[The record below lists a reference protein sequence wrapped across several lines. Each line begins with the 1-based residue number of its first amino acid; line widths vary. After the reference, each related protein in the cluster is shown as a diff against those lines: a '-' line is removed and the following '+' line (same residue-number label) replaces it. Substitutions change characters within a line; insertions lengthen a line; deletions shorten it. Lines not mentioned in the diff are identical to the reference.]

1 MAIKSLKSGSYGRS
15 VMAGNSLILPGDYE
29 SIATATVGAGGASS
43 VTFSSIPS
51 TFTHLQIRHIAR
63 NGTPTGDDIAV
74 LARFNDDSTYTNYF
88 GRHLLYGNG
97 TEASAVA
104 QNTSGW
110 TGAYIGGAS
119 KNVEANTHY
128 VNVTDILDYKNSN
141 KNKVVRTLGGGDFNG
156 SGTVFLSSSL
166 WLNTSAITKITLVP
180 YTNTFAQYSHFA
192 LYGIRG

>member
-1 MAIKSLKSGSYGRS
+1 MAVISLKNKIKRGSLL
-15 VMAGNSLILPGDYE
+15 VGNEAYSPGQFY
-29 SIATATVGAGGASS
+29 SIQTHIVGSGGASS
-43 VTFSSIPS
+43 ITFSDIPS
-51 TFTHLQIRHIAR
+51 TYTHLQIRHIAR
-63 NGTPTGDDIAV
+63 NGTPTGDAIAV

-88 GRHLLYGNG
+88 GRHLLYGDG
-97 TEASAVA
+97 TDAAAVA
-104 QNTSGW
+104 QNTSNW

-119 KNVEANTHY
+119 QNVEANAHY